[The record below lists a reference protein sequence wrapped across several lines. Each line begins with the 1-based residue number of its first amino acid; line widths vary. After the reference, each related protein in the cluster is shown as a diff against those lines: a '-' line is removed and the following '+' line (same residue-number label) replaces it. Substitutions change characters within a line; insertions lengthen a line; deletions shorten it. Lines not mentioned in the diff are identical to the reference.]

1 MMNVEVRMK
10 IRSIVFVL
18 HSAFRLLHLFPEGWQ
33 SGLSRRG
40 ANAESLKQD
49 QRFESS
55 TLR

>member
-1 MMNVEVRMK
+1 MNAEVK
-10 IRSIVFVL
+10 IDQGGALFILPSEFC
-18 HSAFRLLHLFPEGWQ
+18 LLHFLLEGWQ

-40 ANAESLKQD
+40 ANAESPHRD